1 MGNFAD
7 PLMYLIVLGYG
18 LGRFVGEVEGMTY
31 MAFLA
36 SGVICTSAV
45 NSASFEGMYSAYTR
59 MEVQQTWLGMLA
71 TPIGVA
77 EVVFG
82 EILWAATKSVISVG
96 AILIVAALLGLV
108 ENIGALMILPV
119 AFLTGLCF
127 SSLALLVTSSAK
139 SYDFFLYYTTL
150 FITPMVLLSGV
161 FFLLI
166 RCRHWFNGLRRYC
179 LYIMRSHW

>member
-59 MEVQQTWLGMLA
+59 MEVQREHRAFRCTSRKNQARPPRLNRRQ
-71 TPIGVA
+71 
-77 EVVFG
+77 
-82 EILWAATKSVISVG
+82 SVSCTFEEP
-96 AILIVAALLGLV
+96 L
-108 ENIGALMILPV
+108 
-119 AFLTGLCF
+119 
-127 SSLALLVTSSAK
+127 
-139 SYDFFLYYTTL
+139 
-150 FITPMVLLSGV
+150 
-161 FFLLI
+161 
-166 RCRHWFNGLRRYC
+166 
-179 LYIMRSHW
+179 